1 MSNYSEPSEISKLF
15 VCVCF
20 YICIVPR
27 HLPVQCATSL
37 PSTWYR
43 YCTTSLFSAVC
54 YLTSQYMVL
63 VLYHVTFQC
72 SVLPHFPV
80 HGTGIVSCHLPVQ
93 CATSVPSAR
102 YSIIACSHVRSTSSL
117 IFEKISFQ
125 TLAFVLSNWSFKLQ
139 VHWPYRVKRGI
150 IICNL
155 DDHTLNLHEYQTL
168 WDLRSSKR
176 CGWRFLSSGMLCNV
190 YWLTVTKI
198 WLLLMLWSSGSS
210 SPCCSSKAL

>member
-20 YICIVPR
+20 YICIVPH

-54 YLTSQYMVL
+54 HLTSQYMVQ

-80 HGTGIVSCHLPVQ
+80 HGIGIVPRHFSVQ
-93 CATSVPSAR
+93 CATSLPSTW
-102 YSIIACSHVRSTSSL
+102 YWYCIMSL
-117 IFEKISFQ
+117 AS
-125 TLAFVLSNWSFKLQ
+125 AVC
-139 VHWPYRVKRGI
+139 H
-150 IICNL
+150 
-155 DDHTLNLHEYQTL
+155 
-168 WDLRSSKR
+168 
-176 CGWRFLSSGMLCNV
+176 LSSQC
-190 YWLTVTKI
+190 TVFHHCLQSCQINFISNI
-198 WLLLMLWSSGSS
+198 WENIISNS
-210 SPCCSSKAL
+210 CFCVI